1 MDGYEAF
8 DDALHHRS
16 GQPILAVC
24 RFCRVVCSRK
34 AEYGNKDEN
43 QFIHESIWWKA
54 YIILND
60 SFIIQLENRF
70 SIQETFL
77 ESQSFIA
84 SADFSH
90 SEPSIIEWS
99 APGTI
104 LNSLE

>member
-1 MDGYEAF
+1 MATKRSTMPLTTDPVSRFLLFAASAGWYAVDKQITETRMKISLF
-8 DDALHHRS
+8 MNLFGGRRKSFCMIAL
-16 GQPILAVC
+16 
-24 RFCRVVCSRK
+24 
-34 AEYGNKDEN
+34 
-43 QFIHESIWWKA
+43 
-54 YIILND
+54 
-60 SFIIQLENRF
+60 IIQLENRF

-77 ESQSFIA
+77 ESQYFNA